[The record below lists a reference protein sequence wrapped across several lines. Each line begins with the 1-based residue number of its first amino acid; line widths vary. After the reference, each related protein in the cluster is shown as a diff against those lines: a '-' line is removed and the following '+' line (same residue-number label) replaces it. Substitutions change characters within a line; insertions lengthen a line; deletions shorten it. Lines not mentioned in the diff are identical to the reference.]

1 MKIPLYFNDFVNKSY
16 DVLKNI
22 AIKESNKRII
32 NDSIE
37 DIFHDTLIKCIQ
49 QLENKLMSE
58 SEYIAY
64 FTKAIQINII
74 RETQYAYNLLKTDVE
89 DIENWDGELT
99 ETNINSI
106 DFKNILCNIEKTF
119 NEQWK
124 NVFQL
129 WLNGLTI
136 QDINEK
142 LKIRNSRY
150 IVDKVKEWVK
160 ITYQK

>member
-1 MKIPLYFNDFVNKSY
+1 MKTPLYFNDFVNKSY

-37 DIFHDTLIKCIQ
+37 DIFHDTLIKCIK

-106 DFKNILCNIEKTF
+106 DFKNILCNIEKNF

-136 QDINEK
+136 QDINEN

>member
-1 MKIPLYFNDFVNKSY
+1 MKTPLYFNDFVNKSY

-22 AIKESNKRII
+22 AIKESNKKII

-37 DIFHDTLIKCIQ
+37 DIFHDTLIKCIK

-58 SEYIAY
+58 NEYIAY

-89 DIENWDGELT
+89 DIENWDSELT

-136 QDINEK
+136 QNINEK

>member
-1 MKIPLYFNDFVNKSY
+1 MKTTLYFNDFVNKSY

-37 DIFHDTLIKCIQ
+37 DIFHDTLIKCIK

-89 DIENWDGELT
+89 DIENWDGELI